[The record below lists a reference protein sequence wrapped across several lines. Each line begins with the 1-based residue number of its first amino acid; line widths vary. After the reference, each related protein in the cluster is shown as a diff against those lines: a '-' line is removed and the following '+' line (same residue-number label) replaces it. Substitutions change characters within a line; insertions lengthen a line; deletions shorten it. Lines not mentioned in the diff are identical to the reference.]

1 MLVLAIDTSTSIGTL
16 ALYDDK
22 KGVIGEITLNVKQNH
37 SAITMTTLDCLL
49 TLTGVD
55 KKEIDK
61 IAVSTGPG
69 SFTGI
74 RIGVGLAKGLAY
86 ALKTSIAGINELDLL
101 ASMYIGDKKIV
112 SMLDARKERVFCGIY
127 KGNCDK
133 LTLEGEYMA
142 DELDIILNMIDEEAI
157 FVGDGAFIY
166 RDIIKAK
173 MGDKAIFM
181 PNSLNISRASLLGE
195 MAVEKEDNLFT
206 LEPYY
211 ISKSQAEKEKE
222 NKNK

>member
-1 MLVLAIDTSTSIGTL
+1 MLVLAIDTSTNIGTL

-22 KGVIGEITLNVKQNH
+22 IGVVGEITLNVKQNH
-37 SAITMTTLDCLL
+37 SAITMTTLDSLL
-49 TLTGVD
+49 SLTGV
-55 KKEIDK
+55 KKEEIDK

-86 ALKTSIAGINELDLL
+86 ALKASIAGINELDLL
-101 ASMYIGDKKIV
+101 ASMYIGDKKVV

-127 KGNCDK
+127 KGNSEK
-133 LTLEGEYMA
+133 LTLEGQYMA
-142 DELDIILNMIDEEAI
+142 DDLEVILNMIDEEAVFI
-157 FVGDGAFIY
+157 GDGAFIY
-166 RDIIKAK
+166 RDIIKEK

-181 PNSLNISRASLLGE
+181 PNSLNISRASLLAE
-195 MAVEKEDNLFT
+195 MAIEKEDNLFT

-211 ISKSQAEKEKE
+211 VSKSQAEREKE
-222 NKNK
+222 ERK